1 MVLNLDKRSVML
13 LGVKDE
19 VQADL
24 VRNNVTIINSKE
36 EKDLGITFDTKLDFS
51 THLASI
57 TKNVNIKLNV
67 VTILQK
73 HESPE
78 QKAFLTSSFIKS
90 QFNHRPLIWI
100 FCSKKALCRLNNIQ
114 KRSLRHIH
122 QDSDSGYIDRLV
134 DT

>member
-1 MVLNLDKRSVML
+1 ML
-13 LGVKDE
+13 LGVNDE
-19 VQADL
+19 LQADL

-67 VTILQK
+67 VTILRK
-73 HESPE
+73 HKSPE

-100 FCSKKALCRLNNIQ
+100 FCSKKALYRLNNIH

-122 QDSDSGYIDRLV
+122 QDSDSGYIGRLV
-134 DT
+134 AT